1 VPTEKLAAR
10 GGQEPLLL
18 GVLHDPDASPEGN
31 LGRRL
36 PYGNQA
42 ITYRLEYC
50 HPSQILDSTKCCK
63 GGGNHGKKI
72 RLF

>member
-1 VPTEKLAAR
+1 MPTEKVAAR

-18 GVLHDPDASPEGN
+18 VLHEPDSAPEGN

-42 ITYRLEYC
+42 MITTDLNTDIHRRFYTQRNVEL
-50 HPSQILDSTKCCK
+50 
-63 GGGNHGKKI
+63 
-72 RLF
+72 